1 MEEFHPNFS
10 WAYGLESSDGWTHF
24 NTKNYQFFWDYGVN
38 KKKYISGY
46 NKYAGTLYVEFKD
59 MIKSIKENN
68 NVIIDQYLDLNL
80 LRLINNNYILS
91 YTPVFGDDIRLIS
104 KPNKIPY
111 ENLYKNKKNFNS
123 YIEDI
128 ESRKKFLKKQP
139 NIYIYEIND
148 VSKRVFFPSKVLML
162 DGQISPP
169 ANYSYMSKNYEKNIS
184 YSLEKNLKPG
194 KGNILEVKKIKN
206 GYKIRVDTSS
216 EGVLSLNSF
225 FLPFWKVYVNDI
237 EQSIINLADIHMG
250 VELEKGLSEVKF
262 LYDRI
267 MFNNLFLEY
276 IM

>member
-1 MEEFHPNFS
+1 
-10 WAYGLESSDGWTHF
+10 
-24 NTKNYQFFWDYGVN
+24 
-38 KKKYISGY
+38 
-46 NKYAGTLYVEFKD
+46 

-91 YTPVFGDDIRLIS
+91 YTSFWRRHQINF

-169 ANYSYMSKNYEKNIS
+169 ANYSYMSKNYEKIF
-184 YSLEKNLKPG
+184 LTPW
-194 KGNILEVKKIKN
+194 KK
-206 GYKIRVDTSS
+206 T
-216 EGVLSLNSF
+216 
-225 FLPFWKVYVNDI
+225 
-237 EQSIINLADIHMG
+237 
-250 VELEKGLSEVKF
+250 
-262 LYDRI
+262 
-267 MFNNLFLEY
+267 
-276 IM
+276 